1 MEICQKKEKSFAF
14 RIAEYRPLLGNG
26 KWGLGKWGLGKWG
39 LSLLNSFR
47 EMGSVTIKFKMAGY
61 LSLREQYA
69 FCMF

>member
-1 MEICQKKEKSFAF
+1 MLGYLWKFVKKRKNLLLSELQN
-14 RIAEYRPLLGNG
+14 IDPYRR
-26 KWGLGKWGLGKWG
+26 KWE
-39 LSLLNSFR
+39 